1 MRFSSF
7 TYFACSNFTRR
18 DFRNRFSARDLY
30 WLVGRRLYALRCC
43 GSCSRVLTFV
53 VLVFLELSLVPF
65 WTTGFLVDVL
75 LEEFCLATIFL
86 VEADFDEEGLLFPT
100 FFGEVFVLL
109 TGILTMG
116 IEQIFGDFWRA
127 ISRVSNFF

>member
-1 MRFSSF
+1 MLFDAAEVALGF
-7 TYFACSNFTRR
+7 
-18 DFRNRFSARDLY
+18 
-30 WLVGRRLYALRCC
+30 WL
-43 GSCSRVLTFV
+43 FV

-65 WTTGFLVDVL
+65 WATGFLVDVL

-116 IEQIFGDFWRA
+116 IEQIFGDSWRA

>member
-1 MRFSSF
+1 M
-7 TYFACSNFTRR
+7 
-18 DFRNRFSARDLY
+18 
-30 WLVGRRLYALRCC
+30 
-43 GSCSRVLTFV
+43 
-53 VLVFLELSLVPF
+53 VPF
-65 WTTGFLVDVL
+65 WATGFLVDVL

-116 IEQIFGDFWRA
+116 IEQIFGDSWRA